1 MKPQTLI
8 IILINLVIIS
18 SGPLRKLQGSPK
30 HILLGIDGYKYDE
43 YDEVNN
49 FITFF
54 IYVLHILPPDFIPKV
69 FTFNYT
75 ISNSSKEYKNNKI
88 DIISSFPD
96 SDNNGNNGTSF
107 EGSDGSIDDEAGI
120 EKINRFLSDK
130 ENNTL
135 IKYNI
140 TLVIP
145 KDQVYNPNTFKI
157 DPDSIKIGNDPI
169 IVSPS
174 VRKVL
179 ENITTADGTNTIKV
193 VKDADEPFDTF
204 YIMKNTVIEPYSK
217 HNELTFRA
225 DGRIDGFD
233 DNSSKIQLYTLNN
246 EKYNC
251 TAENREDNHFYL
263 ITKAKNIDTSIDN
276 LNNAIAV
283 YPDGRFLLMEL
294 ADDYIETY
302 PTNNIYYKTKSGVS
316 AGTIVAIVIP
326 TIIVLICITLVVI
339 MLTKKQIIPKSENTN
354 AHIGLDSTAEINQN

>member
-43 YDEVNN
+43 VNN

-54 IYVLHILPPDFIPKV
+54 IYVLHILPPDFNQDSKD
-69 FTFNYT
+69 FTFNFNYT
-75 ISNSSKEYKNNKI
+75 ISNSSKEYKNNTIEI
-88 DIISSFPD
+88 DIISPFPD

-140 TLVIP
+140 TLKIP
-145 KDQVYNPNTFKI
+145 NDQVYNPNTFKI
-157 DPDSIKIGNDPI
+157 DPDSIKIGNDSI

-179 ENITTADGTNTIKV
+179 ENITTADGTNTIDMKS
-193 VKDADEPFDTF
+193 ENPFG
-204 YIMKNTVIEPYSK
+204 IMKNTVIEPYSK

-225 DGRIDGFD
+225 DGRIEGFD

-339 MLTKKQIIPKSENTN
+339 MLTKKQIIPKSENTKY
-354 AHIGLDSTAEINQN
+354 HIGLDSTAEINQN